1 MVLVCPGVL
10 SWGLCRREFPWK
22 ADGDTMCRPHLGSS
36 AAEPLCLGSLVKL
49 RFYKGWKG
57 GGNRTKVNVRSPP
70 TYAACSAKA
79 VAQHEAAKRAGG

>member
-1 MVLVCPGVL
+1 MGIPCVDLIWEAL
-10 SWGLCRREFPWK
+10 QQN
-22 ADGDTMCRPHLGSS
+22 HS
-36 AAEPLCLGSLVKL
+36 AWQCQGYSVKL